1 MTFKLHQTFCS
12 LLFYLTYESHP
23 IRLFNF
29 LVLIVKSFK
38 SMNCRPAG
46 GLYNNQSQT
55 LIANKNVE
63 NAHIRAHIDR
73 RLTLFSTCIPIFQN
87 LVSPPQSQAANPT
100 AQDIIR
106 NDYDSFA
113 ATYDDLDSGP
123 LAQAFGFPDL
133 RAALISQASGNVCEI
148 GVGTGLNLP
157 YYVPNKKI
165 NHLTALDISSG
176 MLNQARKRTTTLL
189 SPPTTLSIDFIQD
202 DITNL
207 QNPSTT
213 ELLFTFNTVVDTFS
227 LCVYPDPLKALSN
240 MRSLLDP
247 NNGRLLLLEHS
258 KSSNSVLGVYQDVTS
273 NIVAKNG
280 KGCVWNQDVVGLLKA
295 AGFEIIEEQSHLGGI
310 IISVAAKPAV

>member
-1 MTFKLHQTFCS
+1 
-12 LLFYLTYESHP
+12 
-23 IRLFNF
+23 
-29 LVLIVKSFK
+29 
-38 SMNCRPAG
+38 MNCR
-46 GLYNNQSQT
+46 GLYNQQSQ
-55 LIANKNVE
+55 LIANKSVQ
-63 NAHIRAHIDR
+63 NAHTLVCFNR
-73 RLTLFSTCIPIFQN
+73 RLSLLSTCIPIVQN
-87 LVSPPQSQAANPT
+87 IVSPSQSQAANPT

-106 NDYDSFA
+106 TDYDSFA

-133 RAALISQASGNVCEI
+133 RAALISQASGNVCEV

-157 YYVPNKKI
+157 YYVINKKI
-165 NHLTALDISSG
+165 NHLTTLDISSG
-176 MLNQARKRTTTLL
+176 MLNQAQKRTTTLI
-189 SPPTTLSIDFIQD
+189 TTNLSIDFIQD

-207 QNPSTT
+207 QNPSSTD
-213 ELLFTFNTVVDTFS
+213 LLSTFNTIVDTFS

-258 KSSNSVLGVYQDVTS
+258 KSSNSLLGAYQDVTS

-295 AGFEIIEEQSHLGGI
+295 AGFEIVEKQSHLGGI
-310 IISVAAKPAV
+310 IISVVAKPAG